1 MLSCV
6 SIRRRKKGMTLLI
19 VAVTSG
25 TLIGFDTPAQARS
38 VGLNSSAAVAQAMP
52 PMADMAKPPP
62 PAAMPPA
69 KCPSGRQLDTTMKMC
84 MAAPAKPKP
93 AVMIRINQFL
103 AYSAASGPRGQK
115 RVTGPGAWMLM
126 VEKDLS
132 PRNYL
137 QVSVM
142 GSLEQLTVGSIG
154 TPQLLQT
161 ENLDAMHAHDTLMAV
176 EFRDTVK
183 LGTSNS
189 QELTVLF
196 APRGGAAFGPVPYMH
211 RDSAEGNPDAPLG
224 HNMQD
229 GFHDVS
235 TVVGLAY
242 RVGRT
247 SLEAT
252 AFSGQGIRWP
262 LPLHRPDSFG
272 LRLTHQIDDHVT
284 LGGSYADVLTP
295 DDAGSAEHEKF
306 VAAWIATSHQF
317 RDSRLRTSV
326 VWGRARAARSSPQ
339 NSFLAEAVL
348 QRGANNLFARAEL
361 LEVTPEQLLL
371 VQAGDSG
378 DPRWVGA
385 VTLGYER
392 ALLKQGPFSLFAGS
406 SVTKDFVPSAFDG
419 EYGRRPGGVKFFL
432 RMKVGGSTGMDAM

>member
-1 MLSCV
+1 
-6 SIRRRKKGMTLLI
+6 MTAPCILGDDRTKAMRSAIMGITAAL
-19 VAVTSG
+19 VTG
-25 TLIGFDTPAQARS
+25 YGLPARAQA
-38 VGLNSSAAVAQAMP
+38 AALAAAQAMP
-52 PMADMAKPPP
+52 PMTDMAKPPVLT
-62 PAAMPPA
+62 AVPPA
-69 KCPSGRQLDTTMKMC
+69 KCPLGQQMDPVMAMC

-103 AYSAASGPRGQK
+103 AYSATSGPRGQE

-126 VEKDLS
+126 IDKDLS
-132 PRNYL
+132 PRNSFN
-137 QVSVM
+137 VSVM
-142 GSLEQLTVGSIG
+142 GSLERLTVGSIG

-176 EFRDTVK
+176 EFRDTIK
-183 LGTSNS
+183 LGAANN
-189 QELTVLF
+189 QELTFLF

-242 RVGRT
+242 RAGRT
-247 SLEAT
+247 SFEAT
-252 AFSGQGIRWP
+252 AFSGQGISWP
-262 LPLHRPDSFG
+262 LPLHSPDSFG
-272 LRLTHQIDDHVT
+272 LRLTHQVDDHVT

-295 DDAGSAEHEKF
+295 DDAGGAEHEKF
-306 VAAWIATSHQF
+306 VAAWIATNHQLHHF
-317 RDSRLRTSV
+317 RLRTSI
-326 VWGRARAARSSPQ
+326 VWGRTRAGRSTPQ
-339 NSFLAEAVL
+339 NSVLAEAVL
-348 QRGANNLFARAEL
+348 QRDANNLFARAEL
-361 LEVTPEQLLL
+361 LQVTPEQLSL

-392 ALLKQGPFSLFAGS
+392 ALLKRGPFSLFAGS
-406 SVTKDFVPSAFDG
+406 SLTKDFVPSAFDG

-432 RMKVGGSTGMDAM
+432 RMKVGGSTGMSAM